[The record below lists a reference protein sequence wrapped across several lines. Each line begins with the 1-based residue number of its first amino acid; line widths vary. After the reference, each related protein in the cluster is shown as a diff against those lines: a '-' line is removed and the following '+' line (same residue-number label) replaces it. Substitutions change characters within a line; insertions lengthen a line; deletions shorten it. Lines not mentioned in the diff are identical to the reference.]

1 MTQSIDELGRTTT
14 YEYDAAGRQTAVIDA
29 LNQRTETTYDA
40 AGQRTSSTDALGR
53 VTKYVYDLEGHLT
66 ETIHPDSTPAT
77 DADNPRTRV
86 QYDAAGRKVAET
98 DAENRTVAYGH
109 DATGRLTQVTDA
121 LGKVTRYGFDESGN
135 QISQTDAR
143 GRVTRW
149 GYDRMGRQVSRTLP
163 MGQQEQMSYN
173 AGGELVSHTDFMGR
187 TTTHEYDN
195 RSRRIKTTHGDGR
208 ITQASYD
215 AAGRRIS
222 LSEGSNSWSWQYD
235 ARDRVTQLTQPAGV
249 VSYQYDLAGNRTR
262 TTSAN
267 QVVSYGFD
275 ALNRLRTVRTGTPAN
290 PPTASTP
297 AHEYEYAANGLRTAE
312 VRPNGTRTEY
322 AYNVRNH
329 VTSVLHKAA
338 AGALLLGLSYGVD
351 ATGLRNSITET
362 VDGGA
367 LSRVTAYDY
376 DANKRLIR
384 EEITR
389 AGTSGSQVTSWVYD
403 DVGNRVSQT
412 VDGTTLSYTY
422 DANDRLLTESDGTS
436 HVYDNNG
443 NLVRTEKGSATQ
455 RYSWDSSG
463 RLSEHTDAAGV
474 RTAYSYDPDR
484 IRVSRTSRLGEADTQ
499 RTAYLI
505 DYLQPYAQVLEEAA
519 GPATSSALSHQVAYV
534 HGDDLIA
541 QVRGGVAQHYHYDA
555 LGSTRLL
562 SGASGAVSDR
572 YAYTAYGELDAAG
585 SSVVSENAYRYT
597 GEQFDSALGM
607 YYLRARYM
615 DPGRGRFM
623 GMDPFAGYVTDP
635 MSRHR
640 YQYGHANPAMF
651 VDPSGRVSLAKLAIA
666 TSIIS
671 SIGVTAYSTNYSVRN
686 FMRGDIYIDVRD
698 FEVPQENN
706 RSAVL
711 QYMRATIESN
721 FSPFGIRISNSRRS
735 GNRHLIVQSNT
746 GLFGDYGYAVYR
758 TARIFSDAILGA
770 AKQYFA
776 SYPQFALSDSE
787 LGIALANVASHEL
800 GHTFG
805 LEHTGNADD
814 TPYDNSMSVADNLC
828 NVDLMTGPTN
838 LCVRRLSW
846 HPRSAAQLS
855 RMHGR

>member
-1 MTQSIDELGRTTT
+1 MAVVVVGERGATGSARTGTVS
-14 YEYDAAGRQTAVIDA
+14 YEYD
-29 LNQRTETTYDA
+29 
-40 AGQRTSSTDALGR
+40 
-53 VTKYVYDLEGHLT
+53 
-66 ETIHPDSTPAT
+66 
-77 DADNPRTRV
+77 
-86 QYDAAGRKVAET
+86 
-98 DAENRTVAYGH
+98 
-109 DATGRLTQVTDA
+109 
-121 LGKVTRYGFDESGN
+121 
-135 QISQTDAR
+135 
-143 GRVTRW
+143 
-149 GYDRMGRQVSRTLP
+149 
-163 MGQQEQMSYN
+163 
-173 AGGELVSHTDFMGR
+173 LV
-187 TTTHEYDN
+187 
-195 RSRRIKTTHGDGR
+195 
-208 ITQASYD
+208 
-215 AAGRRIS
+215 
-222 LSEGSNSWSWQYD
+222 
-235 ARDRVTQLTQPAGV
+235 
-249 VSYQYDLAGNRTR
+249 GNRTR

-275 ALNRLRTVRTGTPAN
+275 ALNRLRTVRSGTPAN

-367 LSRVTAYDY
+367 LSRVTAYEY

-389 AGTSGSQVTSWVYD
+389 AGQTGTQVTSWAYD

-412 VDGTTLSYTY
+412 VDGATLSYTY

-463 RLSEHTDAAGV
+463 RLSEHTDASGI

-484 IRVSRTSRLGEADTQ
+484 IRVSRTTRLGEADAQ

-519 GPATSSALSHQVAYV
+519 GPATSSVLTHQVAYV

-562 SGASGAVSDR
+562 SSSDGAVSDR

-597 GEQFDSALGM
+597 GEQFDSGLGM

-615 DPGRGRFM
+615 DPGRGRFV

-640 YQYGHANPAMF
+640 YQYGHANPVMF
-651 VDPSGRVSLAKLAIA
+651 VDPSGLFSGTLGGASA
-666 TSIIS
+666 TTTIHATLS
-671 SIGVTAYSTNYSVRN
+671 SVKTKFLMG
-686 FMRGDIYIDVRD
+686 
-698 FEVPQENN
+698 
-706 RSAVL
+706 
-711 QYMRATIESN
+711 TI
-721 FSPFGIRISNSRRS
+721 
-735 GNRHLIVQSNT
+735 
-746 GLFGDYGYAVYR
+746 
-758 TARIFSDAILGA
+758 IFSM
-770 AKQYFA
+770 
-776 SYPQFALSDSE
+776 
-787 LGIALANVASHEL
+787 IALASGDSPVAQVAPDFADPTQVSLIRSISQQGAASNVVTQRRHKGYPL
-800 GHTFG
+800 VIFG
-805 LEHTGNADD
+805 KDVEDATAHYQDVINNNPAMATLNRKFPAHSRDWIRRNATNCTGLSGAGTGNDCDEYPFNSAVQGGYLNWKAGSVSLRPVRSDHNQSAGRDILQNKLYGPCGIKDKGAYGVIADKAI
-814 TPYDNSMSVADNLC
+814 PSSFAICGN
-828 NVDLMTGPTN
+828 G
-838 LCVRRLSW
+838 RLI
-846 HPRSAAQLS
+846 P
-855 RMHGR
+855 